1 MTHLEEF
8 CGLIEMIRNDSN
20 ICLEEA
26 INNISQKS
34 ETMNEIYGKIDRLEE
49 FVGVVKQCVD
59 NMDKEVTKAEQLFG
73 DTNNNRV
80 KKFFSVFISNTSKQ
94 TNRKQIDAKYE
105 PTEIFQ
111 TNHFIKSLDLAT
123 IPQNSDQPISD
134 PSSQPPG
141 VSTNS

>member
-1 MTHLEEF
+1 
-8 CGLIEMIRNDSN
+8 MIRNDSN

-123 IPQNSDQPISD
+123 IPQNSDQLISD

>member
-1 MTHLEEF
+1 
-8 CGLIEMIRNDSN
+8 MIRNDSN

-73 DTNNNRV
+73 DDNNNRV
-80 KKFFSVFISNTSKQ
+80 KKFFSAFISNTSKQ
-94 TNRKQIDAKYE
+94 TNRRQIDAKYE
-105 PTEIFQ
+105 PTEIYR
-111 TNHFIKSLDLAT
+111 TNDFIKSLELPT
-123 IPQNSDQPISD
+123 IPQNSDQLKSD
-134 PSSQPPG
+134 PSSETPG
-141 VSTNS
+141 VCTNS